1 MASPYSPAEL
11 TNLRDR
17 ARDIVTDDPY
27 TWHEAW
33 KRGATPW
40 DFKQSQPP
48 LRSLLESK
56 ELDLPATGKALVP
69 GCGAGYDAIVIGAIL
84 GYDVLGL
91 DISSTAVE
99 KGRSLIANDPTLSS
113 KVQFK
118 AANFFDLNL
127 FSSDDKDKYDLIY
140 DYTFVHSHLSLC
152 SSLINP
158 TNLNRFFVAFPP
170 SLRPSWGTQ
179 MNKLVKQGGHL
190 VTLISPIDPYDE
202 NDTGAPY
209 YVRPE
214 HYPEILGDGWEKV
227 VDRDPED
234 SAERFARRQRL
245 VVWRKL

>member
-17 ARDIVTDDPY
+17 ARDIITDDPH

-33 KRGATPW
+33 ERGATPW

-48 LRSLLESK
+48 LRSLLESE

-69 GCGAGYDAIVIGAIL
+69 GCGAGYDAIVIGANL

-118 AANFFDLNL
+118 AANFFELDPSN
-127 FSSDDKDKYDLIY
+127 DQDRYDLIY
-140 DYTFVHSHLSLC
+140 DYA
-152 SSLINP
+152 
-158 TNLNRFFVAFPP
+158 FFVAFPP

-190 VTLISPIDPYDE
+190 VTLVSPINPYDE

-214 HYPEILGDGWEKV
+214 HYPEVLGDGWEKV

-234 SAERFARRQRL
+234 SAERFAGRQRL
-245 VVWRKL
+245 VVWRKLQ